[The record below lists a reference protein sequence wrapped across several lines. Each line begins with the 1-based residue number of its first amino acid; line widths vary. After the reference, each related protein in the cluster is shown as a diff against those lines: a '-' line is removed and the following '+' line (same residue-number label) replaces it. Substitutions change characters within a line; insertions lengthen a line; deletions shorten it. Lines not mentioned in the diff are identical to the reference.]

1 MRAFLWGRKMPLP
14 NILEFIGTNVTQAG
28 FKAAQEKLLNFL
40 SVEAATKVELSAAVT
55 PKADK
60 TYVDS
65 ALTSFQNGAIK
76 TYPTLSAANAD
87 IANIALNTKVSVLSE
102 TDGGDYYKASASAT
116 SLTKSAYDPLTQAK
130 IDATTKA
137 NNAEANAK
145 SYSDSK
151 LIINSNALSDY
162 DRLSILKDKDYEFI
176 DLKQYPGLVT
186 QKAIMDAT
194 GNITTGVTD
203 QWLMYIIPVEK
214 GDYLQY
220 VGLVGDATTG
230 GTYAVMNQLDSNK
243 NFVSVISSYT
253 TTGASTYATQTAVA
267 TQKGFVYVRVNNFT
281 NAGYNLSIRKAYK
294 YKIDAETEK
303 LYLKKVGYSA
313 TANGL
318 EVSGLYDTYVIPVE
332 AGDKIK
338 AIMDIGHNP
347 ASNFDYAFQFNNSL
361 TYVSTLGTIS
371 TRRLPSYSVDLTATQ
386 DGYIILITRTGVAI
400 NQLKLFTN
408 SEKFQNIVAKSNLK
422 VVTGEYWS
430 AAGVKTT
437 GAGTGV
443 ATYYVPVKKGDVVYV
458 KAWAGDST
466 TGADYGYA
474 AQLARDGTFLSNI
487 KKVTT
492 IGSAWQIVDNVTA
505 VADGFIAVR
514 VRNQS
519 SHDIIKYRRDY
530 LDSLVNNAQTVSLE
544 RLPTKIQNQYGYNNA
559 PFTSTSIIQKDGYE
573 YIVLVDDAKNP
584 VVLQR
589 YNKGEWKLTDLSLV
603 SDNPLAAP
611 TADDGHNN
619 YVITVTKN
627 GYIIITGNHHG
638 NVGRAVISNNPH
650 DITSFKKISYTTG
663 IVTYPQFV
671 THPDGTTQLMY
682 RLGFS
687 GDGAQYINTFNDET
701 LLFGTEVK
709 IVASHT
715 DYSASNPYFQRY
727 GIKDGVLHLCW
738 GYRTNG
744 SAPSTNIGFW
754 YAKSSDK
761 GQTWTDAAG
770 TTIFA
775 LPLSNANAEKITDVP
790 AGSGYI
796 NQSGGCC
803 DKDGYYHTVY
813 NYFVTVDGLPTSQ
826 FRHTWWTGSAWRSE
840 IVSNLKTLDDFLN
853 TGYVTQNTSR
863 PLICATF
870 NGKIYVVYTSVEP
883 DKTGKLLAID
893 VSDGVR
899 AKEIVLANI
908 NIQGEIT
915 FDAEY
920 ALDSNEIQLLVSKIG
935 TRATG
940 FESKNSYAS
949 LLTIQLP

>member
-1 MRAFLWGRKMPLP
+1 MLGFLWGGKMPLP
-14 NILEFIGTNVTQAG
+14 TAAELTDQTVTNTQMKDRLGQLVKNIDR
-28 FKAAQEKLLNFL
+28 
-40 SVEAATKVELSAAVT
+40 SYS
-55 PKADK
+55 
-60 TYVDS
+60 S
-65 ALTSFQNGAIK
+65 LTE
-76 TYPTLSAANAD
+76 ANAD
-87 IANIALNTKVSVLSE
+87 IANIEVGVTVTVNAEN
-102 TDGGDYYKASASAT
+102 GGKYYKATADAT

-130 IDATTKA
+130 LDATTKA

-194 GNITTGVTD
+194 GNITTGVAD
-203 QWLMYIIPVEK
+203 QWLMYIVPVEK
-214 GDYLQY
+214 GDTIQY
-220 VGLVGDATTG
+220 VGTVGDSSTG
-230 GTYAVMNQLDSNK
+230 SNYAVINQLDSNK

-253 TTGASTYATQTAVA
+253 TTGASTIATQTATA
-267 TQKGFVYVRVNNFT
+267 TQKGFVYVRVNNSL
-281 NAGYNLSIRKAYK
+281 GYTLAIRRAYK
-294 YKIDAETEK
+294 YKLDVETEK
-303 LYLKKVGYSA
+303 LYLKKIGYLASTTGIA
-313 TANGL
+313 VNA
-318 EVSGLYDTYVIPVE
+318 SYDTYIVPVE
-332 AGDKIK
+332 SGDNIK
-338 AIMDIGHNP
+338 ALMDIGANP
-347 ASNFDYAFQFNNSL
+347 AADYAYAFMFSNAL

-371 TRRLPSYSVDLTATQ
+371 TRRLPSYAVDLTAPQ
-386 DGYIILITRTGVAI
+386 DGFIVLISRTGVAI
-400 NQLKLFTN
+400 SQFKLFTN
-408 SEKFQNIVAKSNLK
+408 SEKFQNIVVKSNLK
-422 VVTGEYWS
+422 AVTGEYWS

-458 KAWAGDST
+458 KTWVGDST

-514 VRNQS
+514 VRYQS

-589 YNKGEWKLTDLSLV
+589 HNKGEWKLTNLSLV
-603 SDNPLAAP
+603 SGNPLAAP

-650 DITSFKKISYTTG
+650 DISSFKKISYTTG

-709 IVASHT
+709 IVAPHT

-761 GQTWTDAAG
+761 GQTWTNAAG
-770 TTIFA
+770 TTTYA
-775 LPLSNANAEKITDVP
+775 LPLSNANAEKIADVP

-813 NYFVTVDGLPTSQ
+813 NYFATVDDLSTSQ
-826 FRHTWWTGSAWRSE
+826 FRHTWWTGSVWRSE
-840 IVSNLKTLDDFLN
+840 IVSNLKTIDDFLN

-920 ALDSNEIQLLVSKIG
+920 ALDSNEIQLLLSKIG